1 MDPDTAPAKAILQ
14 RWSKVRRPIEE
25 ALGLKKGQK
34 AILGCYNGNPVYAE
48 GSKNY
53 IEKVCEMGEGKLGIE
68 VRETVGCGT
77 GKDRRRRQ
85 GPDLRPGCSHLAFGQ
100 LVFSRVV
107 WKPEFPL
114 KSTMEMNCP
123 GCVRRG

>member
-34 AILGCYNGNPVYAE
+34 AILGCYNGNPVYAK

-77 GKDRRRRQ
+77 GTRIDAGVKDLISGQ
-85 GPDLRPGCSHLAFGQ
+85 DAVTWLLASLCSPQWFG
-100 LVFSRVV
+100 SRNFRSNLQ
-107 WKPEFPL
+107 WK
-114 KSTMEMNCP
+114 
-123 GCVRRG
+123 